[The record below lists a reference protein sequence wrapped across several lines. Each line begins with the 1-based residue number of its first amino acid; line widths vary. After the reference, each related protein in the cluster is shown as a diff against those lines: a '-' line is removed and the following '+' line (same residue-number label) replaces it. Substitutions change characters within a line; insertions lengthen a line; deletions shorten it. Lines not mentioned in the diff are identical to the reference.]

1 MKPKLINDK
10 DLTLIEGI
18 LTRWSGKLTWPAFA
32 EAVAKELGRS
42 SVSEFTLMSYEP
54 IKQAYRRR
62 KETQRKAKEEAT
74 APLGDVTID
83 ALIAENARLRD
94 QIGHLQSELQTKET
108 LWKETFIRWSYN
120 LSQMPEVDMSKLMAD
135 ANQPLPATNR
145 ND

>member
-1 MKPKLINDK
+1 MKPKLLNNK
-10 DLTLIEGI
+10 DLILIEGI

-32 EAVAKELGRS
+32 EVVARELGRS
-42 SVSEFTLMSYEP
+42 SISEYTLMSYEP

-83 ALIAENARLRD
+83 ALIAENARLRE
-94 QIGHLQSELQTKET
+94 QIAHLQSELKIKEI
-108 LWKETFIRWSYN
+108 LWKETFVRWSYN

-135 ANQPLPATNR
+135 VNQPLPATNR
-145 ND
+145 DN

>member
-1 MKPKLINDK
+1 MKPKLLNNK

-32 EAVAKELGRS
+32 EAVARELGRS
-42 SVSEFTLMSYEP
+42 SISEYTLMSYEP

-62 KETQRKAKEEAT
+62 KEAQRKAKVEAT

-83 ALIAENARLRD
+83 ALITENARLRE
-94 QIGHLQSELQTKET
+94 QIVHLQSELKIKEV
-108 LWKETFIRWSYN
+108 LWKETFVRWSYN

-135 ANQPLPATNR
+135 VNQPLPATNR
-145 ND
+145 DD